1 MTSSFEV
8 CVHTLHN
15 IYTVQHMCRIRELFS
30 GGGIFSTYLYVP
42 NFVGIFESFF
52 ITFELWL
59 YSQRLSVTVLPTFVI
74 RYFYSEAVCTML
86 CQRLYVHILRYFF
99 ISKDVCSD
107 QLFFLPRFWLKTI
120 TTFVLFNFFIQ

>member
-1 MTSSFEV
+1 MYTLYTIYIQYSICAEYVNCLVVGGFFQLTYTFLTSLGFLNV
-8 CVHTLHN
+8 
-15 IYTVQHMCRIRELFS
+15 
-30 GGGIFSTYLYVP
+30 
-42 NFVGIFESFF
+42 FF

-59 YSQRLSVTVLPTFVI
+59 YGQRLSVTVLPTFVI
-74 RYFYSEAVCTML
+74 RYFYSEAVCKML